1 MIIIALALMSA
12 RVVAR
17 KNRKSVYEV
26 ACNPRTKRC
35 IRKLDSARPESGSNF
50 VISTPKGTQTSSP
63 TNLSGR
69 FPASKREP
77 LPFLER
83 PVSRSFSALTRS
95 SRVAASIIGP
105 IIDCACPSLPDD
117 RLPWIRYRFLSGYG
131 PNYGLVC
138 RSNRGDIYD
147 I

>member
-1 MIIIALALMSA
+1 MLPERIEKVWIRLCASLLRDAALESPAAPRNWLQFRHLDA
-12 RVVAR
+12 QRDPDVVAHQFVGKVSGPR
-17 KNRKSVYEV
+17 RESPSLFLKGLSV
-26 ACNPRTKRC
+26 
-35 IRKLDSARPESGSNF
+35 G
-50 VISTPKGTQTSSP
+50 
-63 TNLSGR
+63 
-69 FPASKREP
+69 
-77 LPFLER
+77 
-83 PVSRSFSALTRS
+83 RSFSTLTRS